1 MPEFKLFT
9 RLIKTENNQFT
20 DVDPISNNN
29 LHQQDDDDFIHCPKG
44 WHMLSNKELIEQV
57 RSEVSEEAFQ
67 EFQLY
72 MASVREDMLT
82 ERIQEQEEMEN
93 YGY

>member
-1 MPEFKLFT
+1 M
-9 RLIKTENNQFT
+9 
-20 DVDPISNNN
+20 SNE
-29 LHQQDDDDFIHCPKG
+29 K
-44 WHMLSNKELIEQV
+44 LIEQV

-72 MASVREDMLT
+72 MASVREDMLA
-82 ERIQEQEEMEN
+82 ERIREHEEMEN